1 MRGQPRRCNELD
13 DKHASTLRVRLW
25 QFEPIA
31 PSMST
36 VRLVALGAT
45 VEVRVSGRPRR
56 RGGRGDRAGV
66 APVPPRCRVRHDGRE
81 GGGAATGRRDAVVK
95 VVHGDGGRVTDVD
108 SGRVEGSNLPDL
120 MQMLT
125 QAVTRA
131 AIDAQKGRLVM
142 LHAAGIQDPASGAT
156 VAMVGPGGTGKT
168 TLIRTLGPGRAYITD
183 ETVAVREDNTVLPYP
198 KPLSVR
204 REPSS
209 PWKDETDP
217 ARSACSRRRDPA
229 HLAAIVMLDRRDD
242 HDGAPDVEHVPTLD
256 AIAAL
261 TPETSHLP
269 ELDKPL
275 QRMAALCDSVGGVVR
290 VTYREA
296 EHLAPLVDGWLGAGA

>member
-1 MRGQPRRCNELD
+1 MAIRPVRP
-13 DKHASTLRVRLW
+13 STH
-25 QFEPIA
+25 I
-31 PSMST
+31 

-45 VEVRVSGRPRR
+45 VEVQVSGGHAAKAAAEIERVWHLC
-56 RGGRGDRAGV
+56 A
-66 APVPPRCRVRHDGRE
+66 APTDGRP
-81 GGGAATGRRDAVVK
+81 DAVV
-95 VVHGDGGRVTDVD
+95 RVAHDDANASLTDLD
-108 SGRVEGSNLPDL
+108 AGIVEGSSLPDL

-131 AIDAQKGRLVM
+131 AIDAQAGKLVM
-142 LHAAGIQDPASGAT
+142 LHAAGIQDPSTGSAAALVGQGGA
-156 VAMVGPGGTGKT
+156 GKT
-168 TLIRTLGPGRAYITD
+168 TLIRTLCPGLGYITD
-183 ETVAVREDNTVLPYP
+183 ETIAITGDNTVLPYP

-217 ARSACSRRRDPA
+217 LRFGVLPPTKPA
-229 HLAAIVMLDRRDD
+229 TLAAVVMLDRQ
-242 HDGAPDVEHVPTLD
+242 DGYVGPPALQPVHTLD

-269 ELDKPL
+269 EIDKPL

-290 VTYREA
+290 VTYAEA
-296 EHLAPLVDGWLGAGA
+296 ADLAPLLPGWLEGGT

>member
-1 MRGQPRRCNELD
+1 
-13 DKHASTLRVRLW
+13 
-25 QFEPIA
+25 
-31 PSMST
+31 MST
-36 VRLVALGAT
+36 VRLMALGAT
-45 VEVRVSGRPRR
+45 VEVQVSGDLASAAVAEMERVWHLCAMPP
-56 RGGRGDRAGV
+56 GDGV
-66 APVPPRCRVRHDGRE
+66 
-81 GGGAATGRRDAVVK
+81 GAAPDSPRGVVR
-95 VVHGDGGRVTDVD
+95 VVHGEANPSVTDID
-108 SGRVEGSNLPDL
+108 NGHVEGSHLPDL

-168 TLIRTLGPGRAYITD
+168 TLIRTLCRGRGYITD

-204 REPSS
+204 REPRS

-217 ARSACSRRRDPA
+217 HDLGLLAPSTPA
-229 HLAAIVMLDRRDD
+229 SLAAIVMLDRRDD
-242 HDGAPDVEHVPTLD
+242 HQGAPAVGPVPTLD
-256 AIAAL
+256 AIAVL

-296 EHLAPLVDGWLGAGA
+296 ENLEPLVERWLGAGA